1 MDCLKV
7 LYSSFDFVFLFDHF
21 YGHKRSSEVGL
32 KESITRKYFGGKQQ
46 NMIDTVMLGED
57 VSLRPYDYILATGNT
72 QNMWWDPDL
81 PDSQLTGPNWISYIE
96 NPEHYHD
103 FLKEILNPTSFKTI
117 LLTTYIVQEL
127 HQRDTRLTLLEI
139 KNKMTY
145 QWKKIN
151 TRINKG
157 VLGNLNECYKSYGR
171 EYG

>member
-21 YGHKRSSEVGL
+21 YGHKRSSEGGL

-57 VSLRPYDYILATGNT
+57 VSLRPYDYILATGKT

-103 FLKEILNPTSFKTI
+103 FFKG
-117 LLTTYIVQEL
+117 
-127 HQRDTRLTLLEI
+127 
-139 KNKMTY
+139 
-145 QWKKIN
+145 N
-151 TRINKG
+151 TKPH
-157 VLGNLNECYKSYGR
+157 KF
-171 EYG
+171 